1 MKYNHPAEIP
11 MSKDLAFEWIG
22 ERIVPID
29 ENMKGD
35 THPLT
40 WADDDNIYAGT
51 GDPCWMMK
59 DGRPYRHHPE
69 LGGWGESKETYQ
81 NMSGQV
87 VEKFTGD
94 PNKTG
99 SFAVERVHDMPGYTG
114 PGGSGPKPCGMICV
128 DGKLYYAV
136 QNLLGYK
143 KPPNRAKSQHGSD
156 ATILCSADYGKTW
169 TPELNQ
175 LLAEFV
181 AEQYIPGKPVDG
193 SDWKTTEEE
202 RAGYKGWKP
211 MFPGSKFG
219 GLSFVQ
225 FGKNNADALDSYVY
239 AISGDQWDNGKNL
252 MLGRVLNDKIMDR
265 DSWEFAAIDYT
276 DLGCNILW
284 HKNIDDAKPVLEI
297 EGHISLPEMVY
308 IKSIKKYIL
317 LTWGLHTD
325 FRTPTGSELTIL
337 ESDNIYGPFSLVHY
351 DWMWYK
357 RECCA
362 YTPRIP
368 LKWFDYE
375 SLEGYILHSGNW
387 ETQEPYYR
395 PQMRRFRFM
404 QIK

>member
-1 MKYNHPAEIP
+1 MKFNHPVEIP
-11 MSKDLAFEWIG
+11 MSKDLAFDWIG

-59 DGRPYRHHPE
+59 DGKPYRNNPE
-69 LGGWGESKETYQ
+69 LGGWGESEETW
-81 NMSGQV
+81 NKMSGQV
-87 VEKFTGD
+87 VEKFTGNPD
-94 PNKTG
+94 ETG

-143 KPPNRAKSQHGSD
+143 KPPNRAKSQNGTDS
-156 ATILCSADYGKTW
+156 TIICSEDYGKTW

-175 LLAEFV
+175 MFADFV
-181 AEQYIPGKPVDG
+181 KEQYLKTFPVDG
-193 SDWKTTEEE
+193 SDWRTTEEE
-202 RAGYKGWKP
+202 RSGYKDWKP
-211 MFPGSKFG
+211 MFPGYKFG

-225 FGKNNADALDSYVY
+225 FGKNNSDAVDSYVY
-239 AISGDQWDNGKNL
+239 AISGDQWDNGKDL
-252 MLGRVLNDKIMDR
+252 LLGRVPNDKIMDR
-265 DSWEFAAIDYT
+265 DSWEFFSDGDWI
-276 DLGCNILW
+276 
-284 HKNIDDAKPVLEI
+284 KNIDDAKPILEI
-297 EGHISLPEMVY
+297 EGHIGLPEMVY

-337 ESDNIYGPFSLVHY
+337 ESDNLYGPFSLVHY
-351 DWMWYK
+351 DWMWYN

-368 LKWFDYE
+368 LKWFNYE
-375 SLEGYILHSGNW
+375 SLEGYILFSGNW

-395 PQMRRFRFM
+395 PQIRKFRFI
-404 QIK
+404 QRTDDCR

>member
-1 MKYNHPAEIP
+1 MKFTHPVEIP
-11 MSKDLAFEWIG
+11 MSKNLAFDWIS

-59 DGRPYRHHPE
+59 DGRTYKNNPE

-87 VEKFTGD
+87 IEKITGNPD
-94 PNKTG
+94 ETG

-143 KPPNRAKSQHGSD
+143 KPPHRAKSQHGSD
-156 ATILCSADYGKTW
+156 ATVLCSGDYGKTW
-169 TPELNQ
+169 SPELNQ
-175 LLAEFV
+175 LLADFV
-181 AEQYIPGKPVDG
+181 AEQYKGGPVDG
-193 SDWKTTEEE
+193 SDWKTPEEE
-202 RAGYKGWKP
+202 RAGYKDWTP
-211 MFPGSKFG
+211 MFPGNKFG

-225 FGKNNADALDSYVY
+225 FGKNNSDAVDNFVY

-252 MLGRVLNDKIMDR
+252 TLGRVPRDKIMAR
-265 DSWEFAAIDYT
+265 DSWEFFAAGT
-276 DLGCNILW
+276 W
-284 HKNIDDAKPVLEI
+284 VKNIDDAKPILEI
-297 EGHISLPEMVY
+297 EGHIGLPEMVY
-308 IKSIKKYIL
+308 IKSLNKYIL

-337 ESDNIYGPFSLVHY
+337 ESDNIFGPFSLVHY
-351 DWMWYK
+351 EWMWYN

-368 LKWFDYE
+368 LKWFDGK

-395 PQMRRFRFM
+395 PQLRKFKFLNF
-404 QIK
+404 